1 MNTHVITPSD
11 VKNNLVSLEQI
22 VFEVTTSCNFRCM
35 YCIYSGI
42 YKGIQKLSNDYLTF
56 ENAKCVIDYLS
67 ILWKKHNR
75 LNTRPIFIGFYGG
88 EPLLNFSFI
97 TQVVEYIEAT
107 WKWNVVFSMTTN
119 AYLLDKYMDYLQ
131 SKDFQLLISID
142 GDIECNKFRLTKS
155 GRESFPKVYSNI
167 KKIKR

>member
-1 MNTHVITPSD
+1 M
-11 VKNNLVSLEQI
+11 
-22 VFEVTTSCNFRCM
+22 
-35 YCIYSGI
+35 
-42 YKGIQKLSNDYLTF
+42 
-56 ENAKCVIDYLS
+56 
-67 ILWKKHNR
+67 
-75 LNTRPIFIGFYGG
+75 
-88 EPLLNFSFI
+88 LNFSFI

-167 KKIKR
+167 KKLKDKYPQYFKRRVNFNAVFNRNSSYDKIYDFYPSSG